1 MQDESEFGKLKSS
14 DASLHKLELNFDA
27 SKIETV
33 EWYDLMSAIEGN
45 TVVREVHIRISKE
58 FCEQFPL
65 AEIIKLF
72 QAIGSLPKLKYVCLG
87 QMQGTVDTFGQVPL
101 QAVTA
106 LLEKGGEKVLW
117 WLMRGIILTYIYKGS
132 QEEAE
137 DKGSFS
143 LDVSAHHKTRKS
155 AKEKKKKEKKSK
167 KESKKDKK
175 KDSKKPKDSDAIKSA
190 AAGMRTLSIQEVAA
204 RRSLEK
210 LGDTLVALKGLKRVS
225 LMGHFDETLQG
236 CSLDPLLE
244 GMSALGEAAL
254 EILFIAMTRHEGKVL
269 VEPST
274 LGHFL
279 DNAVQLKE
287 CSILY
292 MELTDD
298 HIDEVASAISKS
310 KALQELVLSGNS
322 GTADG
327 TSPESTGA
335 LFRAPHLVKLGL
347 PELVLDDSNLVA
359 LCIAVAKFHNLKN
372 LEIQCSLTGI
382 SLLALQQMIAV
393 NEGLEELKLQVTALD
408 AVTAPLDLV
417 TSIFSNP
424 KSKLGKIVL
433 EAKDAKKEA
442 KKLKEV
448 DVKDWEEVIEG
459 LFRVDVS
466 PSVDAHTITLTRL

>member
-1 MQDESEFGKLKSS
+1 MQDESDFDKLKSS
-14 DASLHKLELNFDA
+14 DAAFHKLELNFDA

-33 EWYDLMSAIEGN
+33 EWFDLRTALETN
-45 TVVREVHIRISKE
+45 TVVREVHIRITKE

-65 AEIIKLF
+65 KEIIKLF
-72 QAIGSLPKLKYVCLG
+72 QAIGTLPKLKYVCLG
-87 QMQGTVDTFGQVPL
+87 QMQGTVETFGQVPL

-132 QEEAE
+132 LEEEE
-137 DKGSFS
+137 DKGSLS
-143 LDVSAHHKTRKS
+143 LNVSAHNKTRKS

-175 KDSKKPKDSDAIKSA
+175 KESKKESSDPVKTTTTAM
-190 AAGMRTLSIQEVAA
+190 GGLSIQQVAA
-204 RRSLEK
+204 KRSLER
-210 LGDTLVALKGLKRVS
+210 LGDTLVALRGLKRVS

-254 EILFIAMTRHEGKVL
+254 EILLIAMTRHEGKVL

-310 KALQELVLSGNS
+310 KALQELLLSGDS
-322 GTADG
+322 GTPEVGLSA
-327 TSPESTGA
+327 ESTGA
-335 LFRAPHLVKLGL
+335 LFRGPYLTKLGL
-347 PELVLDDSNLVA
+347 PELVLDDSNVVA
-359 LCIAVAKFHNLKN
+359 LCIAMAKYHNIKSLD
-372 LEIQCSLTGI
+372 IQCSLTGL
-382 SLLALQQMIAV
+382 SFLALQQMIAV

-408 AVTAPLDLV
+408 SVTAPLDLV

-442 KKLKEV
+442 GKLKEV
-448 DVKDWEEVIEG
+448 EVKDWEEVIEG
-459 LFRVDVS
+459 LFQVEVS
-466 PSVDAHTITLTRL
+466 PQIDSHIITLTKI